1 MSDSIVVQPITPSLV
16 VQPVVPT
23 ITVSGVGPQGA
34 KGDTGS
40 TGATGAK
47 GDTGAGVPIGG
58 TTGQVLAKT
67 SGADYATGWVNQT
80 GGGGS
85 GTVTSITASSPL
97 TGGTITTSGS
107 IGIDQTALAITPS
120 QVTGTAVITTDSRL
134 SDARTPTAHA
144 STHASGG
151 SDAIT
156 IAESQV
162 TGLTADLAAKAPT
175 ASPTFTGTVTTPLAT
190 AGVVKTSSGG
200 VLSSV
205 ATLANSDLTNSSVTV
220 NGSAIALGGSAT
232 VTAAPSGSAGGDLTG
247 TYPNPTLAATAVTA
261 GSYTNTNLTVDS
273 KGRITAASNGSASGG
288 ATLAANTFTDTQ
300 TLAAGT
306 TSIAPL
312 VMQSGTNLTS
322 PSAGAAEYDGKAF
335 YGTTSSTHGRGVLPT
350 MLFTSGAGTFT
361 NATGA
366 QALFPSTQD
375 VLQATAATTY
385 LFEASFTIQ
394 IPASGETAHQLQF
407 AIGGTA
413 TTTSWQWQSVCNI
426 GVGSAPLA
434 AAAAGANGTTS
445 GLSTLTAIS
454 LTTTASSSS
463 YRPVLIKGIVRVNA
477 AGTLIPQIGF
487 SVAPG
492 NTPVGFANN
501 YMTLTPVGSNTAAFV
516 GAWA

>member
-1 MSDSIVVQPITPSLV
+1 MPKQLSTLDLNGNLTLAGASGTSGQVLTSGGAGVTP
-16 VQPVVPT
+16 T
-23 ITVSGVGPQGA
+23 WTTVSGGG
-34 KGDTGS
+34 
-40 TGATGAK
+40 
-47 GDTGAGVPIGG
+47 GVTSVSGTAPIVSSGG
-58 TTGQVLAKT
+58 TT
-67 SGADYATGWVNQT
+67 
-80 GGGGS
+80 
-85 GTVTSITASSPL
+85 P
-97 TGGTITTSGS
+97 
-107 IGIDQTALAITPS
+107 AIS
-120 QVTGTAVITTDSRL
+120 
-134 SDARTPTAHA
+134 
-144 STHASGG
+144 
-151 SDAIT
+151 
-156 IAESQV
+156 
-162 TGLTADLAAKAPT
+162 
-175 ASPTFTGTVTTPLAT
+175 
-190 AGVVKTSSGG
+190 
-200 VLSSV
+200 
-205 ATLANSDLTNSSVTV
+205 LAN
-220 NGSAIALGGSAT
+220 
-232 VTAAPSGSAGGDLTG
+232 
-247 TYPNPTLAATAVTA
+247 TAVTA
-261 GSYTNTNLTVDS
+261 GSYTNTNLTVDAQ
-273 KGRITAASNGSASGG
+273 GRITAASNGSTSGG
-288 ATLAANTFTDTQ
+288 ATLASNTFTGTQ

-306 TSIAPL
+306 TSLAPL

-322 PSAGAAEYDGKAF
+322 PSAGAHEYDGNAL
-335 YGTTSSTHGRGVLPT
+335 YGTTSSTHGRGVIPT

-394 IPASGETAHQLQF
+394 VPAGGETAHQLQF

-426 GVGSAPLA
+426 GVSSAPLA

-454 LTTTASSSS
+454 LTTTSSSSS

-516 GAWA
+516 GAWG